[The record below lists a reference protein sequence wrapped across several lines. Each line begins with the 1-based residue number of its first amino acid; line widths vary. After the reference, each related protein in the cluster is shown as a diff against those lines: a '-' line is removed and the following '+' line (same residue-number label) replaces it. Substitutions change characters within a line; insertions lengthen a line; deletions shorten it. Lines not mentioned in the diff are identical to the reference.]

1 MTLPVRE
8 GADIEHG
15 LGGVLGILRHARGAQ
30 RLDDVTD
37 RDRVGLR
44 SLLQRVDAATTRIE
58 STGLEAGGCLRPTQ
72 HDVRD
77 GASFDLHSFFPSR
90 QYDRQRPARAPLPPP
105 PDRDEGRGTCG
116 TLARKGWT
124 RSGETPYLL
133 TIGASLIIK
142 EPRCR

>member
-8 GADIEHG
+8 GADIQHG

-44 SLLQRVDAATTRIE
+44 SLLQRVDAATTRVE
-58 STGLEAGGCLRPTQ
+58 STGLEDRGVLRPTQ

-77 GASFDLHSFFPSR
+77 GALFDLHSFFPSR
-90 QYDRQRPARAPLPPP
+90 QYDRQRPDRAPLTTT
-105 PDRDEGRGTCG
+105 PDRYE
-116 TLARKGWT
+116 
-124 RSGETPYLL
+124 
-133 TIGASLIIK
+133 
-142 EPRCR
+142 